1 MIALVDCGIGNL
13 SSVKNALDYLGEAA
27 ASKITSSP
35 GDIEKAERV
44 ILPGVGA
51 FGFLMQNLRSRKLE
65 EPVKRSIEEGKP
77 FLGICLGMQ
86 ALFEESEESK
96 GVRGLEIFKGKVVRF
111 RRGKVPQVGWNG
123 IIPAKNG
130 KGIFRKGFA
139 YFVNS
144 YYAVPEQA
152 GIVATA
158 TDYFG
163 RFASA
168 VQYKNITAVQ
178 FHPEKSGTFGLEL
191 LRRWLEC

>member
-1 MIALVDCGIGNL
+1 MIAIVDCGIGNL
-13 SSVKNALDYLGEAA
+13 SSVKNALNYLGA
-27 ASKITSSP
+27 ASKITSDAN
-35 GDIEKAERV
+35 DIVRAERI

-51 FGFLMQNLRSRKLE
+51 FGFMMGNLRSNALE
-65 EPVKRSIEEGKP
+65 RPLKSSIEEGKP

-86 ALFEESEESK
+86 VLFEKSEESK
-96 GVRGLEIFKGKVVRF
+96 GVEGLGILKGKVVRF
-111 RRGKVPQVGWNG
+111 TKGKVPQVGWNEAV
-123 IIPAKNG
+123 PVKR
-130 KGIFRKGFA
+130 GIFRKGFV

-144 YYAVPEQA
+144 YYTVPEQSSIIA
-152 GIVATA
+152 AT

-178 FHPEKSGTFGLEL
+178 FHPEKSGIFGLEL